1 MAIPRPWSV
10 ARLQALFIAM
20 DEQPSVSSDLAAR
33 IARHQLSR
41 FWLASPVDQLGSLYE
56 GALGDLQRLQLSGTL
71 VHQELAGD
79 ERQWRDQLLSRLEDP
94 ACAAERINLL
104 LALMPYTR
112 PRKLAV
118 TDPLKTL
125 PDWLL
130 NDYCVYCEPDLV
142 APVGLLE
149 PAEADQLDAE
159 NEVAMQ
165 PMSERRGG
173 NDDARAE
180 CGAAFGADPT
190 TFKNWQV
197 APLTLVGCGAHWDTP
212 VGEVTQSLILGF
224 GNVLLDDVANGIV
237 LTQRCCFTLDNVSI
251 CQTTCLIGLS
261 R

>member
-1 MAIPRPWSV
+1 MGLRSWILQSLGLAQGDVDLLAPSASTIPTPQRAGLASMAIPRPWSV

-20 DEQPSVSSDLAAR
+20 DEQPSVSTDLAAR

-41 FWLASPVDQLGSLYE
+41 FWLASPVDQLEALYE

-71 VHQELAGD
+71 VHQDLAGD

-165 PMSERRGG
+165 PMSERRGEAAMAWFRD
-173 NDDARAE
+173 DDARARMQGLIAA
-180 CGAAFGADPT
+180 CGA
-190 TFKNWQV
+190 
-197 APLTLVGCGAHWDTP
+197 
-212 VGEVTQSLILGF
+212 
-224 GNVLLDDVANGIV
+224 
-237 LTQRCCFTLDNVSI
+237 VSTI
-251 CQTTCLIGLS
+251 PST
-261 R
+261 